1 MNYRKVESKVN
12 NKKMTL
18 DGQKKIR
25 YTIYYNAKK
34 MHMGDYYAIL
44 DSFNWRKL

>member
-18 DGQKKIR
+18 DGQKKKGIL
-25 YTIYYNAKK
+25 YITTQKK
-34 MHMGDYYAIL
+34 MHMGGYYAIL